1 MKKQTEYI
9 IVVNGRP
16 FFSVTDPCNLQMVVN
31 EARSRFGEDIPFE
44 ILKQTTE
51 SYEPSAAADDSK

>member
-1 MKKQTEYI
+1 MKTQIEYI
-9 IVVNGRP
+9 VIVNGRP
-16 FFSVTDPCNLQMVVN
+16 FFSVIDPCNLQMIIN

-44 ILKQTTE
+44 ILKQTTK